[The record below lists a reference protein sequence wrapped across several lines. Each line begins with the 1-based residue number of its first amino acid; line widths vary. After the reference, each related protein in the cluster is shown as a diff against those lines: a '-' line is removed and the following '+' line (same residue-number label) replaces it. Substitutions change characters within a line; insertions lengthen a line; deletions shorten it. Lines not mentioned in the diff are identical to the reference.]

1 MKILIVE
8 DDTLLLQG
16 LILAAQTEGYACDGV
31 TTARMAEQSL
41 EAGHYS
47 LVVLDLGLPDEDG
60 LHFLARI
67 RQKKYTLPVL
77 ILTARDTLTDKIA
90 GLDVGADDY
99 LVKPFALEELHA
111 RIRAL
116 LRRHN
121 NQGES
126 ELIVGNLTLNMGRRQ
141 VWMGGEELILT
152 PKEYAL
158 LSRLML
164 KAGSPVHREILYN
177 DIYNWD
183 NEPSTNTLEV
193 HIHNLRDFLRRP
205 ISLRQRLILTIG
217 AILLV
222 FELISVFWLWHES
235 TEQIQLFEQALRDNR
250 NNDRHIMREIREAV
264 ASLIVPGVFMVS
276 LTLFICYQAVRRITR
291 PLAELQKELEARTAD
306 NLTPIAIHSATLE
319 IEAVVSALNDLVSRL
334 TSTLDNE
341 RLFTADVAHELR
353 TPLAGVRLHLE
364 LLAKTHHIDVA
375 PLVARLDQM
384 MESVSQLL
392 QLARAGQ
399 SFSSGNYQHVKL
411 LEDVILP
418 SYDELSTML
427 DQRQQT
433 LLLPESAADITV
445 QGDATLLRMLL
456 RNLVE
461 NAHRYS
467 PQGSNIMIKLQEDGG
482 AVMAVEDEGPGI
494 DESKCGELSKAF
506 VRMDSRYGG
515 IGLGLS
521 IVSRITQLHHGQFF
535 LQNRQETSGTRA
547 WVRLK
552 KDQNVANQ
560 I

>member
-1 MKILIVE
+1 M
-8 DDTLLLQG
+8 
-16 LILAAQTEGYACDGV
+16 
-31 TTARMAEQSL
+31 
-41 EAGHYS
+41 
-47 LVVLDLGLPDEDG
+47 
-60 LHFLARI
+60 
-67 RQKKYTLPVL
+67 
-77 ILTARDTLTDKIA
+77 
-90 GLDVGADDY
+90 
-99 LVKPFALEELHA
+99 
-111 RIRAL
+111 
-116 LRRHN
+116 
-121 NQGES
+121 
-126 ELIVGNLTLNMGRRQ
+126 NLMR
-141 VWMGGEELILT
+141 
-152 PKEYAL
+152 
-158 LSRLML
+158 
-164 KAGSPVHREILYN
+164 
-177 DIYNWD
+177 
-183 NEPSTNTLEV
+183 
-193 HIHNLRDFLRRP
+193 FLRRP

-319 IEAVVSALNDLVSRL
+319 IDAVVSALNDLVSRLTSTLDNESITRPLAELQKELEARTADNLTPIAIHSATLEIDAVVSALNDLVSRL

-547 WVRLK
+547 WIRLK
-552 KDQNVANQ
+552 KDQYVANQ